1 MDSRCQLN
9 SRQVR
14 LVYLITYSQADPLI
28 AATREDFA
36 RIVVEAFS
44 KTNSGSSELSQWVC
58 SKENHVDHG
67 FHYHVAVKLT
77 RGRRWATIRNYLQ
90 RQHDICVH
98 FSNSHT
104 NYFSAWRYVT
114 KEDSS
119 YIESNGH
126 PDLTNQSEPRTTSA
140 TAATQSQ
147 SARRNLSR
155 IKRPRKTRMSVYD
168 VSQLVVAKRI
178 KNRLQLL
185 VLANQQKQDGKEDL
199 AQFIANRGSKVVEDA
214 IRVGWEL
221 EEAEEKLKRS
231 KLTRLEILEQALENC
246 CVENCNGQWLEMA
259 ENLIHRNGIDLLV
272 FTTACRMLLEKGR
285 GKYRNILLTGPANCG
300 KTFILNPLNVV
311 YKTFSNPAS
320 TSFAWVGAENCEIVF
335 LNDFRWSSQIL
346 AWHDMLL
353 LLEGQTVHL
362 PAPKSHYAQDI
373 VFDSD
378 TPVFCTGKQELQYIR
393 GQVLDE
399 RETEMMRVRWRHFM
413 FYAQIQQN
421 EQRNVPPCPR
431 CFAAF
436 ILQRSTHA

>member
-1 MDSRCQLN
+1 M
-9 SRQVR
+9 
-14 LVYLITYSQADPLI
+14 
-28 AATREDFA
+28 
-36 RIVVEAFS
+36 
-44 KTNSGSSELSQWVC
+44 
-58 SKENHVDHG
+58 HVDG
-67 FHYHVAVKLT
+67 LVS
-77 RGRRWATIRNYLQ
+77 GTICREY
-90 RQHDICVH
+90 DICVN
-98 FSNSHT
+98 FSNVHT
-104 NYFSAWRYVT
+104 NYFSAWRYVI
-114 KEDSS
+114 KEDNS

-126 PDLTNQSEPRTTSA
+126 PELTNESQPRTTNAIASR
-140 TAATQSQ
+140 Q
-147 SARRNLSR
+147 SAREKSSV
-155 IKRPRKTRMSVYD
+155 KRPRKTRLSVYE

-178 KNRLQLL
+178 KTRLELL

-199 AQFIANRGSKVVEDA
+199 AQFIANRGSKVVEEA

-231 KLTRLEILEQALENC
+231 KLTRLEIIEQALQNS
-246 CVENCNGQWLEMA
+246 CVENCKGQWLEMA
-259 ENLIHRNGIDLLV
+259 ENLIHRNGIDLIE
-272 FTTACRMLLEKGR
+272 FTSACKLLLEKGR

-300 KTFILNPLNVV
+300 KTFILNPLNLI

-320 TSFAWVGAENCEIVF
+320 TSFAWVGAENCEILF

-399 RETEMMRVRWRHFM
+399 RETEMMRVRWKHFV
-413 FYAQIQQN
+413 FHAQIQQK
-421 EQRNVPPCPR
+421 EQRHVPPCPR
-431 CFAAF
+431 CFASF
-436 ILQRSTHA
+436 ILQRFTHT